1 MFNLKKEVIL
11 KKKINWR
18 NVIGAVAAIGGLL
31 RGIAWLMD
39 ATQRAKDAKNRPDK
53 AEELKQQNREKLDFL
68 EKAEKIKL
76 ETYRAKK
83 KADQEYAGTP
93 PDEEEFKAEYTVHK
107 MSDYC
112 QGDEYD
118 LRPMVGT
125 LLPEGYDGIV
135 YGMKNTMKSY
145 FAFGTLIQI
154 ALGEKPQIL
163 SEEEKSGYTA
173 PSNVYCII
181 ADGENGGAILKDR
194 YKTVASSLDGKLEI
208 IETTYFGGKPK
219 EFFEKITERCLLQP
233 AGTSVFYCADNLK
246 SLLGNLCE
254 SKVTLYLNHLK
265 RMRNTLKEHGI
276 RLTSLSVCHTEKTG
290 DMMSGSYTLPAL
302 TPYVFRLDEGED
314 YDHLLLTL
322 EFSRSEIK
330 GQARKL
336 VVKTD
341 GYKRHAFESI
351 VPATTNHSTPTSKT
365 GSQTKKE
372 QIQSEKEH
380 AKQMFKDGMT
390 ATQVAA
396 VLGKKSEQMSNWAR
410 EFEKDG
416 VEIVRDKPGRKPKDS
431 GETNNEPE

>member
-1 MFNLKKEVIL
+1 MKI
-11 KKKINWR
+11 KINWR
-18 NVIGAVAAIGGLL
+18 NVIGAVTAIGGLL

-39 ATQRAKDAKNRPDK
+39 ANQRKKDAKNRPDK
-53 AEELKQQNREKLDFL
+53 AEELKQQNSEKLDYL
-68 EKAEKIKL
+68 EKAAKIKL
-76 ETYRAKK
+76 DAYRAKK
-83 KADQEYAGTP
+83 KVDQEFAEVQI
-93 PDEEEFKAEYTVHK
+93 EEEFKADYAVHK

-145 FAFGTLIQI
+145 FAFGTLIQV

-163 SEEEKSGYTA
+163 SEEEMASYTA

-208 IETTYFGGKPK
+208 IETTYFGGNPK

-254 SKVTLYLNHLK
+254 SKVTLYLNYLK
-265 RMRNTLKEHGI
+265 KMRSTLKEHGI

-330 GQARKL
+330 GQTRKL

-351 VPATTNHSTPTSKT
+351 VPATTTPSTSISKT

-372 QIQSEKEH
+372 QTRLEKEQ

-390 ATQVAA
+390 ATQVAT
-396 VLGKKSEQMSNWAR
+396 VLGKKPEQMSNWAR

-416 VEIVRDKPGRKPKDS
+416 IVIVRDKPGRKPKD
-431 GETNNEPE
+431 GETNNELE

>member
-1 MFNLKKEVIL
+1 MKN
-11 KKKINWR
+11 KINWR
-18 NVIGAVAAIGGLL
+18 NVISAVAAIGGLL
-31 RGIAWLMD
+31 RGVAWLMD
-39 ATQRAKDAKNRPDK
+39 ATQRRKDAKNRPK
-53 AEELKQQNREKLDFL
+53 KIEEIKKQNIEKLDYL

-76 ETYRAKK
+76 ATYRAKK
-83 KADQEYAGTP
+83 MVDQEYGGPP
-93 PDEEEFKAEYTVHK
+93 PDGEEFKAEYTVHK

-125 LLPEGYDGIV
+125 LLPEGADGIV

-163 SEEEKSGYTA
+163 SEEEKAGYTA

-181 ADGENGGAILKDR
+181 ADGENGGTILKDR

-208 IETTYFGGKPK
+208 IETIYFGGKPK
-219 EFFEKITERCLLQP
+219 EFFEKIMERCLLQP

-254 SKVTLYLNHLK
+254 SKVTQYLNYLK
-265 RMRNTLKEHGI
+265 KMRSTLKEHGI

-290 DMMSGSYTLPAL
+290 DMMSGSYTLQAL

-330 GQARKL
+330 GQVRKL

-341 GYKRHAFESI
+341 GYTRHVFESI
-351 VPATTNHSTPTSKT
+351 VTATTNPSHPMSKT
-365 GSQTKKE
+365 GSQAKKE
-372 QIQSEKEH
+372 QIQLEKEH
-380 AKQMFKDGMT
+380 ARQLFKDGQT

-396 VLGKKSEQMSNWAR
+396 VLGKKPEQMSNWAR
-410 EFEKDG
+410 EFEKEG
-416 VEIVRDKPGRKPKDS
+416 IEIARGKPGRKSK
-431 GETNNEPE
+431 GCE

>member
-1 MFNLKKEVIL
+1 MKN
-11 KKKINWR
+11 KINWR
-18 NVIGAVAAIGGLL
+18 NVIGAIAAIGGLL
-31 RGIAWLMD
+31 RGIAWLKD
-39 ATQRAKDAKNRPDK
+39 ANLRAKQAKNQPGK
-53 AEELKQQNREKLDFL
+53 VEELKQLNHEKLDFL

-76 ETYRAKK
+76 DTYRAKK
-83 KADQEYAGTP
+83 KADQEFAGVPT
-93 PDEEEFKAEYTVHK
+93 EEEFKAEYTVHK

-163 SEEEKSGYTA
+163 SEEEKAGYIA

-194 YKTVASSLDGKLEI
+194 YKSVASSLDGKLEI

-219 EFFEKITERCLLQP
+219 EFFEKITERCLLQS

-254 SKVTLYLNHLK
+254 SKVTLYLNYLK
-265 RMRNTLKEHGI
+265 KMRSTLKEHGI

-351 VPATTNHSTPTSKT
+351 IPATTNPSTSISKT

-372 QIQSEKEH
+372 QIRLEKEQ

-396 VLGKKSEQMSNWAR
+396 VLGKTPEQMSNWAR

-416 VEIVRDKPGRKPKDS
+416 VEIVRDKPGRKPKDN
-431 GETNNEPE
+431 GETSNELE